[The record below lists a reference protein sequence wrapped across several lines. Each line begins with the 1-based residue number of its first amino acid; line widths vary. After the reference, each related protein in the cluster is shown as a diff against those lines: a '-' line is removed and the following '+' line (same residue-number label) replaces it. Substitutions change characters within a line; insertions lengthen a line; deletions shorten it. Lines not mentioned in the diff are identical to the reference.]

1 MAPVARPR
9 QVALVTGSA
18 SGLGAALCVEL
29 ASRGYAVAA
38 TARAGSSDP
47 RLTETVARARE
58 AAGGD
63 EGAAAAFQCDV
74 TSPTSCAACVERV
87 VGELG
92 PVDLLVCNAGG
103 TRFGPMLEQP
113 VDEVRAV
120 FEVNVFGVLHTIQ
133 AAMPSMCERRRGK
146 VLIIGSVSATLT
158 TPFAGAYSASKA
170 AVHEIAEALRMEVER
185 YSVSVSVAVLGSFK
199 SGFGGIGNRNV
210 WSLGCLKR
218 QSQLGV
224 KISRGEHILNDVTA
238 TNEFALNI
246 ELRNG
251 RPVGKALDSTSY
263 FWICQYIDGLV
274 VVGQAIQDLDYG
286 RGKTALGHNPRAF
299 HK

>member
-120 FEVNVFGVLHTIQ
+120 FEANVFGVLHTIQ

-199 SGFGGIGNRNV
+199 SGFSETGRAAMQGVEGSALYSDVAEALEARTFASQQGNIAQPPQRVAKDLVDAMSKPKPLAFIGAAGSCTKFRL
-210 WSLGCLKR
+210 LGFLQKNLWPWTYV
-218 QSQLGV
+218 QKKLAAA
-224 KISRGEHILNDVTA
+224 H
-238 TNEFALNI
+238 
-246 ELRNG
+246 
-251 RPVGKALDSTSY
+251 
-263 FWICQYIDGLV
+263 GL
-274 VVGQAIQDLDYG
+274 A
-286 RGKTALGHNPRAF
+286 
-299 HK
+299 